1 VKAPLI
7 LPVPRLAFL
16 KWQKKREEGVI
27 MATAKDI
34 IRRIEEW
41 AGHRL
46 NNDEGVQHGKDDLPV
61 TGATVCWMAT
71 PNAINAAGKKK
82 NQLLITH
89 ESLYYPY
96 NVLQSDSPPAGW
108 KKWQVNRNR
117 RELLDKYGLSCMRIH
132 GSADDICILD
142 DFAVLLELG
151 RPVFSEGDLKV
162 YEIEP
167 CPLNEL
173 VARVKRC
180 MGMKSLRVADGG
192 DPRKV
197 VSRVGLPWGGLGLF
211 VNVGYQQKL
220 IEQECDVFIAGESD
234 NYGFRFAV
242 EAGIPMIETGHE
254 LSENPGLHHLTEML
268 ADEFTGIEWQFHMNR
283 NVWKMK

>member
-1 VKAPLI
+1 
-7 LPVPRLAFL
+7 
-16 KWQKKREEGVI
+16 

-34 IRRIEEW
+34 IRKIEEW
-41 AGHRL
+41 SGHKL
-46 NNDEGVQHGKDDLPV
+46 NKDEGIHHGKDDVPLTGV
-61 TGATVCWMAT
+61 TVSWMAT

-82 NQLLITH
+82 DQLLIVH

-96 NVLQSDSPPAGW
+96 DVINSENPPAGW
-108 KKWQVNRNR
+108 KKWLVNRNR
-117 RELLDKYGLSCMRIH
+117 REILEKHNLSCLRIH

-142 DFAVLLELG
+142 DFATLLGLG
-151 RPVFSEGDLKV
+151 KPVVSEGSLKV

-173 VARVKRC
+173 VTRVKQR

-268 ADEFTGIEWQFHMNR
+268 ADEFTDIEWQFHMNR